1 MSKMKRGGAR
11 PGAGRPLQGTGRKK
25 AAAIM
30 LTPQVWAAREHLR
43 DAGLDVNR
51 MVDAFLRQ
59 HLPESKEMT
68 TFAPS
73 RNS

>member
-1 MSKMKRGGAR
+1 MTKTKRGGAR

-30 LTPQVWAAREHLR
+30 LTPEGWAAREHLR
-43 DAGLDVNR
+43 ESGVDVNG
-51 MVDAFLRQ
+51 MVDAFLRRY
-59 HLPESKEMT
+59 LPESKEMT

>member
-1 MSKMKRGGAR
+1 MNKTKRGGAR

-30 LTPQVWAAREHLR
+30 LTPEGWIASAYLRAA
-43 DAGLDVNR
+43 GMDVNR
-51 MVDAFLRQ
+51 MVDAFLRRY
-59 HLPESKEMT
+59 LPDSKEMT